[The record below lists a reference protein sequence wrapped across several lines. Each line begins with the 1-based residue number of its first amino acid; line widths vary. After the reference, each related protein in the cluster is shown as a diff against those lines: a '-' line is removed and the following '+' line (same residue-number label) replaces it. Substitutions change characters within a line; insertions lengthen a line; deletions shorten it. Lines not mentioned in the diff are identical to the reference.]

1 MHMEKGGVYFYIGNS
16 CEHSGM
22 LGAGSV
28 SRASGPSGLGASPA
42 GGAGGAAADTSAIAA
57 REIIFLNEHP
67 IEKLP
72 KLR

>member
-1 MHMEKGGVYFYIGNS
+1 MKKGGVYFYIGNS
-16 CEHSGM
+16 CEHPGM

-28 SRASGPSGLGASPA
+28 SRASGPSGLRASPG
-42 GGAGGAAADTSAIAA
+42 GGAGGAAAAADTSAIAT
-57 REIIFLNEHP
+57 RELIFLNEHP

>member
-1 MHMEKGGVYFYIGNS
+1 MKKGGVYFYIGNS
-16 CEHSGM
+16 CEHPGI

-28 SRASGPSGLGASPA
+28 SSASGPSGLRASPG
-42 GGAGGAAADTSAIAA
+42 GGAGGAAAYTSATAA
-57 REIIFLNEHP
+57 RELIFLNEHP